1 VKSRRFIIGVFL
13 LVFCS
18 AAAEVGAQRELRRS
32 IAWYG
37 TWESG
42 LAAAKESGRPILLVS
57 AAPHCHQVPGMW

>member
-1 VKSRRFIIGVFL
+1 MTNRRYIIGIFFL
-13 LVFCS
+13 LFFS
-18 AAAEVGAQRELRRS
+18 AIPEVGAQRELRRS

>member
-1 VKSRRFIIGVFL
+1 MRSRRFIIGVFL
-13 LVFCS
+13 LLFCS
-18 AAAEVGAQRELRRS
+18 AAEVSAQRELRRS

-57 AAPHCHQVPGMW
+57 AAPHCHQVPGVW